1 LKAVVLLSGG
11 IDSASALYWCKE
23 KGWDIFA
30 LTFDYELEQSPE
42 LRAARK
48 VARGAGVKRHLVVE
62 ASFYKELRGS
72 PSSHKEKIVDSDS
85 GISRAYV
92 PARNIV
98 FFGMAAAYAE
108 TLGARKVVSGHN
120 QEDVE
125 RFPDASEEFIE
136 EFNELLRLGLRS
148 SRGRS
153 SIEVIAPFAKSSKT
167 QVLREA
173 VRLGVPLKDTWS
185 CYNNGT
191 KPCGVCY
198 GCRSR
203 MEAFG
208 EIGVEDPLWVE

>member
-1 LKAVVLLSGG
+1 MKAVVLLSGG

-23 KGWDIFA
+23 RGWDVYA
-30 LTFDYELEQSPE
+30 LTFDYELGQSPE
-42 LRAARK
+42 LKAARK
-48 VARGAGVKRHLVVE
+48 VARSAGVKHHLVVE
-62 ASFYKELRGS
+62 SSFYKELAGS
-72 PSSHKEKIVDSDS
+72 PSSHRGEIVDSDS
-85 GISRAYV
+85 GVSQAYV

-98 FFGMAAAYAE
+98 FFGMAAAYSE

-120 QEDVE
+120 RGDAE
-125 RFPDASEEFIE
+125 RFPDASEGFIE
-136 EFNELLRLGLRS
+136 EFNELLRLGLRT
-148 SRGRS
+148 SRRRRS
-153 SIEVIAPFAKSSKT
+153 IKVIAPFAKSSKT
-167 QVLREA
+167 QVLRQA

>member
-1 LKAVVLLSGG
+1 MKAVVLLSGG

-23 KGWDIFA
+23 KGWDIYA

-42 LRAARK
+42 LKAARK
-48 VARGAGVKRHLVVE
+48 VAKGAGVKRHLVVE
-62 ASFYKELRGS
+62 SPFYKGLKGS
-72 PSSHKEKIVDSDS
+72 PSSHRGKIIDSDS
-85 GISRAYV
+85 GVSRAYV

-108 TLGARKVVSGHN
+108 TLGARKIVSGHN
-120 QEDVE
+120 LGDAE
-125 RFPDASEEFIE
+125 RFPDASEGFIE
-136 EFNELLRLGLRS
+136 EFNQLLRLGLRT

-153 SIEVIAPFAKSSKT
+153 NIEVVAPFARTSKT

-198 GCRSR
+198 GCRAR
-203 MEAFG
+203 REAFG
-208 EIGVEDPLWVE
+208 DIGVADPQSVE